1 MATYT
6 IKDLEKLSGI
16 KAHTIRIWE
25 KRYGLIEPQRTSTN
39 IRTYCDVDLKH
50 LLNIS
55 FLNRHGLKIS
65 KIAKLSSD
73 EVNEKINHLQQN
85 MSDVES
91 QVESL
96 AISMIDLDED
106 KFEKILTRSVIQMG
120 FEETFIRI
128 IYPFF
133 YKIGIMWQTGAI
145 NPAQEHFVSNLIRQK
160 LTVAIDS
167 QITLNGADH
176 KSFLLFLPEGEL
188 HELGLL
194 FFAYLIK
201 KRGHKLIY
209 LGQSVPLNDLIEINR
224 LIPTDY
230 IVTALVSSFN
240 GKDVYSYV
248 LSLAEKLQSKTIYIS
263 GSQTESLSQD
273 KLPDQVQILSSPV
286 EFVEVLNNFSNQS
299 LN

>member
-65 KIAKLSSD
+65 KIAQLSKD
-73 EVNEKINHLQQN
+73 EVREKINHLQQN
-85 MSDVES
+85 LSDVES

-96 AISMIDLDED
+96 AISMVELDED
-106 KFEKILTRSVIQMG
+106 KFEKILNRSVIQMG
-120 FEETFIRI
+120 FEETFIKV

-133 YKIGIMWQTGAI
+133 SKIGIMWQTGAI

-167 QITLNGADH
+167 QLTLNGIEH
-176 KSFLLFLPEGEL
+176 KSFLLFLPEGEM

-209 LGQSVPLNDLIEINR
+209 LGQSVPLADVVEINKIR
-224 LIPTDY
+224 PTDY
-230 IVTALVSSFN
+230 IVTAFVSSFN

-248 LSLAEKLQSKTIYIS
+248 LNLSEKLHTNKLYIS
-263 GSQTESLSQD
+263 GSQTDSLTHEELPSQV
-273 KLPDQVQILSSPV
+273 KIISSPV
-286 EFVEVLNNFSNQS
+286 EFVEILNNIPNKS

>member
-1 MATYT
+1 MASYT

-39 IRTYCDVDLKH
+39 IRTYCDVDLKR

-65 KIAKLSSD
+65 KIAQLTPEQLKD
-73 EVNEKINHLQQN
+73 KIGHLQQN
-85 MSDVES
+85 MSDHES
-91 QVESL
+91 HIESL
-96 AISMIDLDED
+96 AIAMIEMDED
-106 KFEKILTRSVIQMG
+106 KFEKILSRSVIQMG
-120 FEETFIRI
+120 FEETIIKI

-133 YKIGIMWQTGAI
+133 TRVGVMWLTGAI

-167 QITLNGADH
+167 QIAGNNKNQ

-201 KRGHKLIY
+201 KRGHKIIY
-209 LGQSVPLNDLIEINR
+209 LGQSVPLNDLIEVIKAKPCNY
-224 LIPTDY
+224 LVTAFISTFNGQNMYEYIKKLTEKTDFESLFISGNQVTELDKSKIPSKVK
-230 IVTALVSSFN
+230 IVT
-240 GKDVYSYV
+240 
-248 LSLAEKLQSKTIYIS
+248 
-263 GSQTESLSQD
+263 
-273 KLPDQVQILSSPV
+273 SPV
-286 EFVEVLNNFSNQS
+286 QFIEILDNLEDKNIN
-299 LN
+299 